1 MDESKSSWIATLIAL
16 PIGIITATT
25 SSIVLDISNFIDI
38 LIGAGGFTA
47 AYIPS
52 QNFLFNKQ
60 LNEYGLTRSEY
71 SFIRNQLKDA
81 RSKVNRLKK
90 SYVNVRS
97 LKDIKLV
104 YDINRLVSTIHDA
117 VEDDPK
123 RFFGV
128 QQFYHAH
135 LDSAVNTV
143 EHYLHLYKMPGKSKE
158 ERVKL
163 HEARI
168 TLFEIMRSL
177 ESDVSIMNKSD
188 YQALE
193 LERKVVNKRRDRKM
207 KQLGNTLHKEEVNL
221 NKTPK
226 TYEKEKVMQN
236 EQKH

>member
-60 LNEYGLTRSEY
+60 LSEY
-71 SFIRNQLKDA
+71 SFIRNQLKEA
-81 RSKVNRLKK
+81 RTKVNRLKK
-90 SYVNVRS
+90 SYINVRS

-193 LERKVVNKRRDRKM
+193 LEKKVVKKSNSWVIRFTKK
-207 KQLGNTLHKEEVNL
+207 K
-221 NKTPK
+221 
-226 TYEKEKVMQN
+226 
-236 EQKH
+236 